1 MTLQFDAV
9 IFDLDGTLIDTESL
23 ALATGMAAFA
33 AVGNPVD
40 ESFMHTLVGVDNPTA
55 NARIAALYPALDFD
69 ALHRHWRAGFD
80 HGVDTN
86 LQLKPGVAELL
97 AALGLPKAVATS
109 SDRASAIY
117 KISRAGLAPHF
128 PHVVSRDDVAS
139 PKPAPDPF
147 LRAAELLG
155 VDPNRCLAFEDSE
168 IGAEAAMAAGMY
180 VIQVPD
186 FVPATGRFAHH
197 VAQDLLSGA
206 RHAGLI

>member
-9 IFDLDGTLIDTESL
+9 IFDLDGTLIDTESV

-33 AVGNPVD
+33 EVGNPVD
-40 ESFMHTLVGVDNPTA
+40 EAFMHTLVGVDNPTA
-55 NARIAALYPALDFD
+55 NARILARYPKVDFD
-69 ALHRHWRAGFD
+69 RLQQLWREGFD
-80 HGVDTN
+80 RGVETN
-86 LQLKPGVAELL
+86 LQLKPGVAALL
-97 AALGLPKAVATS
+97 QALSLPMAVATS
-109 SDRASAIY
+109 SDRASALY
-117 KISRAGLAPHF
+117 KIGLAGLAPHF
-128 PHVVSRDDVAS
+128 PHVVSRDDVVS

-155 VDPNRCLAFEDSE
+155 VDPARCLAFEDSE
-168 IGAEAAMAAGMY
+168 IGSQAAMAAGMY

-197 VAQDLLSGA
+197 VAPDLLAGA

>member
-33 AVGNPVD
+33 AVDNPVD
-40 ESFMHTLVGVDNPTA
+40 EAFMHSLVGVDNPSA
-55 NARIAALYPALDFD
+55 NARIAALYPTLDFE

-80 HGVDTN
+80 RGVDTN

-97 AALGLPKAVATS
+97 PALSLPKAVATS
-109 SDRASAIY
+109 SDRGSAIY

-128 PHVVSRDDVAS
+128 PHVVSRDDVVS

-147 LRAAELLG
+147 LRAAALLG
-155 VDPNRCLAFEDSE
+155 VDPARCVAFEDSE
-168 IGAEAAMAAGMY
+168 IGAQAAMAAGMY

-186 FVPATGRFAHH
+186 FVPATGQYAHH
-197 VAQDLLSGA
+197 VAESLLAGA

>member
-23 ALATGMAAFA
+23 ALATGMAAFES
-33 AVGNPVD
+33 VGNPVD
-40 ESFMHTLVGVDNPTA
+40 ETFMHSLVGVDNPTA
-55 NARIAALYPALDFD
+55 NARIMARYPALDFEL
-69 ALHRHWRAGFD
+69 LHKFWREGFD
-80 HGVDTN
+80 RGVDTN
-86 LQLKPGVAELL
+86 LQLKPGVADLL
-97 AALGLPKAVATS
+97 PALILPKAVATS
-109 SDRASAIY
+109 SDRASALY
-117 KISRAGLAPHF
+117 KIGRAGLATHF

-155 VDPNRCLAFEDSE
+155 VDPARCLAFEDSE
-168 IGAEAAMAAGMY
+168 IGSQSAMAAGMY

-197 VAQDLLSGA
+197 VAPDLLSGA

>member
-33 AVGNPVD
+33 AVGQPVE

-55 NARIAALYPALDFD
+55 NARIMARYPQLDFTL
-69 ALHRHWRAGFD
+69 LHQFWREGFD
-80 HGVDTN
+80 RGVETA
-86 LQLKPGVAELL
+86 LQLKPGVADLL
-97 AALGLPKAVATS
+97 PALILPKAVATS
-109 SDRASAIY
+109 SERNAALY
-117 KISRAGLAPHF
+117 KIGRAGLAPHF
-128 PHVVSRDDVAS
+128 PHVVSRDDVKS
-139 PKPAPDPF
+139 PKPAPDAF

-155 VDPNRCLAFEDSE
+155 VDPARCVAFEDSE
-168 IGAEAAMAAGMY
+168 IGSEAAMAAGMY

-197 VAQDLLSGA
+197 VASDILSGA